1 MLVNSRG
8 GASCEGRIKNR
19 SGLSSLIIFTPLNGH
34 LIGNGTGGNITATV
48 VVLIFPSHHGAGW
61 DALNVNER

>member
-1 MLVNSRG
+1 MKGELKTGQV
-8 GASCEGRIKNR
+8 C
-19 SGLSSLIIFTPLNGH
+19 LSDYIYTFNGH